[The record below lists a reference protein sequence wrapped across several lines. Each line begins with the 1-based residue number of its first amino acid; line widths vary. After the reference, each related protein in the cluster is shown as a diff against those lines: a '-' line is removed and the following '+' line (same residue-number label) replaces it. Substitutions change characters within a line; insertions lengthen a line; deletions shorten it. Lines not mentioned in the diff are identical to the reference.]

1 MLGWGGLL
9 GQQSTVLHER
19 NPKCL
24 LKMAGLSSFNT
35 LSEQRVDKRL
45 WVQIQFQFWLC
56 QLTTYMFFTKLLGT
70 KLLNV
75 NLSLICE
82 KRMIAL
88 KSIAFNLRGINR
100 VCKALITL
108 LKMDCAQ

>member
-1 MLGWGGLL
+1 MGGPPR
-9 GQQSTVLHER
+9 QQSTVLHEQ
-19 NPKCL
+19 NLKCL

-35 LSEQRVDKRL
+35 LPEQRVDKRL
-45 WVQIQFQFWLC
+45 WVQIQFQFGSVNSPPIW
-56 QLTTYMFFTKLLGT
+56 FFTKLLGT

-88 KSIAFNLRGINR
+88 KSIAFNLLGINS

>member
-1 MLGWGGLL
+1 MLGWGGLPR
-9 GQQSTVLHER
+9 QQSTVLHKQ

-24 LKMAGLSSFNT
+24 LKMAGLSSLNT
-35 LSEQRVDKRL
+35 LPEQRVDKRL